1 MTTMTMTIKMTMN
14 MMTMKMIKMM
24 MRMMTIDMMLSMMM
38 MMMMMMVMMTRTPPT
53 TTTTTTMI
61 AVNSRISS
69 FTTKQHMPKWDTCKQ
84 RGQYFRVLAAR
95 QLRLGSGWIAAS
107 SCAHG
112 EASGRTMIGL
122 DLHSV
127 TFQALLCWEFSLFQ
141 IPSKL
146 ELSNLHPVC
155 PCSAWGCL
163 SCRCSSTLPFS
174 METPGCSYRHAA
186 SASMQRV
193 GKG

>member
-1 MTTMTMTIKMTMN
+1 MMTTRTRTRMRTRTRTRTMTMTIKMTMS

-24 MRMMTIDMMLSMMM
+24 MRMMTIDMILSMMM
-38 MMMMMMVMMTRTPPT
+38 M
-53 TTTTTTMI
+53 TTTTTMI

-69 FTTKQHMPKWDTCKQ
+69 FTTKQHMPNWDTCKQ
-84 RGQYFRVLAAR
+84 RGQYFRVLAGR

-146 ELSNLHPVC
+146 ELSNLHPV
-155 PCSAWGCL
+155 SLSLQCL
-163 SCRCSSTLPFS
+163 GLPFLPVLQYIAFLNGDS
-174 METPGCSYRHAA
+174 WMQLSSCS
-186 SASMQRV
+186 
-193 GKG
+193 